1 MRRSLDFLLCLM
13 QNVVRLQARV
23 AKRQLRMLEL
33 LASSSSPSRR
43 TSTSRRRR
51 RRRRKKR

>member
-51 RRRRKKR
+51 KKR